1 MYFELRKQIRFPSAV
16 ASQKASYTHKRSA
29 TDYMPPSTYTYKK
42 FEYPPEAMSRR
53 IGFKNI
59 TQTDA
64 KLYLE
69 KREQHRKTYFESRFA
84 KK

>member
-1 MYFELRKQIRFPSAV
+1 
-16 ASQKASYTHKRSA
+16 
-29 TDYMPPSTYTYKK
+29 MPPSTYTYKK